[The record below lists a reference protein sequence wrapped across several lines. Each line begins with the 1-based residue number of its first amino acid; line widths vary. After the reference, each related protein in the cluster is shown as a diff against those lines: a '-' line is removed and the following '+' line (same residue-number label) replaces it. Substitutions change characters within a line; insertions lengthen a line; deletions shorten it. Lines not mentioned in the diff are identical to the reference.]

1 MEAGDHQME
10 TTSSAAS
17 WIGGWEGGGDDD
29 VRRCVLTT
37 DTSSVATVL
46 CGLSWMVKVEEMLS
60 VIHPLSDV
68 SIVTGDG
75 WRRCILCCPLL
86 PITKAGCGMM
96 EERTSG
102 PLL

>member
-1 MEAGDHQME
+1 M
-10 TTSSAAS
+10 
-17 WIGGWEGGGDDD
+17 
-29 VRRCVLTT
+29 
-37 DTSSVATVL
+37 ATVL

-102 PLL
+102 PLLPVIKAGRGGRLAIKKTATTLGDAYGAQLSAHPQC